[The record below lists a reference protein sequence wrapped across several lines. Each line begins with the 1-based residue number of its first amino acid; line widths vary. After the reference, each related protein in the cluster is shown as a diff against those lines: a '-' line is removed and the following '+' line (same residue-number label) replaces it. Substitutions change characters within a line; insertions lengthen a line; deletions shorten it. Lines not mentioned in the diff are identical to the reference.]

1 MVLSPSTKSFHL
13 EPTPDLFCG
22 GVFCHILHFGWG
34 SWAAR
39 CCIGGF
45 IIFDID
51 SLSELVVQ
59 VFIKLLCIK
68 IILCIGPNKLI
79 LNIPFSNVEYL
90 LVLAHLFFFTL
101 FLLNRD

>member
-13 EPTPDLFCG
+13 KPTPDLFCG

-79 LNIPFSNVEYL
+79 LNIPLFKCRIFARASPFIFFL
-90 LVLAHLFFFTL
+90 LFFF
-101 FLLNRD
+101 

>member
-13 EPTPDLFCG
+13 KPTPDLFCG
-22 GVFCHILHFGWG
+22 GVFCDILHFGWG

-59 VFIKLLCIK
+59 VFIELLCIK

-79 LNIPFSNVEYL
+79 LNIPFSKCRIFARASPFIYFL
-90 LVLAHLFFFTL
+90 LFFF
-101 FLLNRD
+101 